1 MNDRRKLFC
10 CISKFS
16 DEIVKPSV
24 NDWVFLWYIIS
35 DDYQNCKMMKG
46 WIRKSPS
53 HSSNPIDFSN
63 IFILIK
69 RTIYDMQIHDLV
81 ERSSTFIHVFRAQSI
96 SQAGH
101 FLLYE
106 INQFS
111 CNNGAMIE
119 SLRLKHYSQKWWLF
133 VSHLNIRSFEKYVFF
148 IYVV

>member
-1 MNDRRKLFC
+1 MIIKM
-10 CISKFS
+10 
-16 DEIVKPSV
+16 VK
-24 NDWVFLWYIIS
+24 WWKGEYI
-35 DDYQNCKMMKG
+35 
-46 WIRKSPS
+46 RSPS

-63 IFILIK
+63 IFIFIK

-96 SQAGH
+96 SHADH

-133 VSHLNIRSFEKYVFF
+133 VSHLNINLSVSVDEITKACFEPNSQMVSNQIFWHLF
-148 IYVV
+148 VVQ